1 MTKYPYP
8 EIVELPVGRK
18 FGKDDNAVFIAYAP
32 LTGNARLMTSD
43 LAEELRDDPRP
54 KTVVGDGTGLCHAF
68 LTEAGIPCRP
78 APPHL
83 IMQNA
88 MSVALEAEALAAEGN
103 LVSSQELEPVYL
115 RPAQADLLRK

>member
-43 LAEELRDDPRP
+43 LAEELQGR
-54 KTVVGDGTGLCHAF
+54 K
-68 LTEAGIPCRP
+68 
-78 APPHL
+78 
-83 IMQNA
+83 
-88 MSVALEAEALAAEGN
+88 AEG
-103 LVSSQELEPVYL
+103 LE
-115 RPAQADLLRK
+115 RKGSCSGSDRSRYHQDHGSP